1 MNANPPDS
9 SAHSHPLDVIRVDS
23 RSFAVPFPSSDVIRG
38 SEILGAAMSNSHC
51 QPDLLTSALAERL
64 SEQQEEELSAH
75 LSECIACRDELE
87 RLAGQRQHWERV
99 QTALRRTPNPD
110 NVAAAVSADGSHRH
124 EWACDFAV
132 NFLKPSQREDALG
145 RLDDIDILDVIG
157 VGGMGIVLKG
167 FQPELNRPVA
177 VKVLAPHLATSGAA
191 RQRFAREAQAAAAIM
206 HPNVMPILAV
216 NSTGS
221 LPYLVMP
228 FVACESLQQRLD
240 RDGGLPI
247 VDVLQIG
254 LQVSRGLAAAH
265 AQGLI
270 HRDVKPANILLEKG
284 VNRALLTDF
293 GLARAADDASLTRS
307 GVIAGT
313 PQFMSPEQARGE
325 SIDPRSDLFSL
336 GSVLY
341 AMCAGRAP
349 FRAETSYGILRR
361 VTDDPPRSLRDV
373 RPEVPPW
380 LERLTARLHAKRAAD
395 RYESAESL
403 AELLEQC
410 VAHLEQPTAATLPAE
425 LRTGIIHARRGRRWL
440 VAGAA
445 TLLAGATA
453 LGVLWMLP
461 AGRLPPEARRG
472 SEGTHAER
480 GSATEQQGVAGTGP
494 SLAREA
500 PEHAATESEFARWN
514 DGLDDQLRA
523 AEAEAETLREQMK
536 RPWQ

>member
-1 MNANPPDS
+1 M
-9 SAHSHPLDVIRVDS
+9 SH
-23 RSFAVPFPSSDVIRG
+23 
-38 SEILGAAMSNSHC
+38 SHC

-64 SEQQEEELSAH
+64 SEQQEEELSQH
-75 LSECIACRDELE
+75 LSVCADCRNELE
-87 RLAGQRQHWERV
+87 RLAGQQRDWQQV
-99 QTALRRTPNPD
+99 QTALRHTPSPETINPD
-110 NVAAAVSADGSHRH
+110 EDVGSHRH

-132 NFLKPSQREDALG
+132 NFLKPTTAKGGLG

-191 RQRFAREAQAAAAIM
+191 RQRFAREAQAATAIM

-216 NSTGS
+216 NSSGN

-228 FVACESLQQRLD
+228 FVACESLQQRLE

-247 VDVLQIG
+247 VDNLQIG
-254 LQVSRGLAAAH
+254 LQVARGLAAAH

-325 SIDPRSDLFSL
+325 SIDPRSDLFSH

-341 AMCAGRAP
+341 TMCAGRAP

-361 VTDDPPRSLRDV
+361 VTDDAPRPLRDI

-380 LERLTARLHAKRAAD
+380 LESLIARLHAKHAAD
-395 RYESAESL
+395 RFDSAESL
-403 AELLEQC
+403 VELLEQC
-410 VAHLEQPTAATLPAE
+410 LAHLEQPTLAPLPAA
-425 LRTGIIHARRGRRWL
+425 LGQPHIHARRGRRWL
-440 VAGAA
+440 IAGAA
-445 TLLAGATA
+445 TLLATATA
-453 LGVLWMLP
+453 LAAFWNQRTDQQPP
-461 AGRLPPEARRG
+461 AARIVTKGPNENVAAGPVPP
-472 SEGTHAER
+472 
-480 GSATEQQGVAGTGP
+480 ATPEQ
-494 SLAREA
+494 
-500 PEHAATESEFARWN
+500 ESEFATWD
-514 DGLDDQLRA
+514 DGLDAEIQA
-523 AEAEAETLREQMK
+523 AASEAENLRVQIEQ
-536 RPWQ
+536 PWDPAARQPSQN

>member
-1 MNANPPDS
+1 
-9 SAHSHPLDVIRVDS
+9 
-23 RSFAVPFPSSDVIRG
+23 
-38 SEILGAAMSNSHC
+38 MSNPYC

-87 RLAGQRQHWERV
+87 RLAGQRQHWEQV
-99 QTALRRTPNPD
+99 QTALRRTPNSDSKSPTD
-110 NVAAAVSADGSHRH
+110 GTVGSHRH

-254 LQVSRGLAAAH
+254 LQVARGLAAAH

-361 VTDDPPRSLRDV
+361 VTDDDPRSLQDV
-373 RPEVPPW
+373 RPESPAW
-380 LERLTARLHAKRAAD
+380 LTSLIARLHAKRAAD
-395 RYESAESL
+395 RFESAESL

-410 VAHLEQPTAATLPAE
+410 LAHIEQPTAAPLPAE

-461 AGRLPPEARRG
+461 AARNSPEARRV
-472 SEGTHAER
+472 SEGTGADR
-480 GSATEQQGVAGTGP
+480 GSATEHQVGAGTGP
-494 SLAREA
+494 SAAREA

-523 AEAEAETLREQMK
+523 AEAEAETLREQME
-536 RPWQ
+536 RPWQWQ